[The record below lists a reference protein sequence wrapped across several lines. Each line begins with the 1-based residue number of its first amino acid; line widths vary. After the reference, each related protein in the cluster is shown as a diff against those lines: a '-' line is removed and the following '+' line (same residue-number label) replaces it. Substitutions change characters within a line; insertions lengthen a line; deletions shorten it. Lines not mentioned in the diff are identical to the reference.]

1 MPFEKL
7 QLSEDVVAREVGGET
22 ILLDLA
28 SGKYFGLNAVG
39 GRFWQLL
46 ESGLDSDQARDALLA
61 EFEVDA
67 GQLDRDLTALIGDL
81 RESGLVSAE

>member
-22 ILLDLA
+22 MLLDLA

-46 ESGLDSDQARDALLA
+46 ESGLDSDQARDALLS